1 MKAVENILDKLKKLQ
16 NLYHYEGNNDILN
29 LTLDKLIEYEI
40 KNSQENLG
48 ELKEEL
54 EIYES
59 KYRLSSE
66 DFYRRFQKGEFGD
79 KLDLVEWSI
88 FYKMWLYAQER
99 LQILEGDSR

>member
-1 MKAVENILDKLKKLQ
+1 MKAVENILDKLTKLQ

-40 KNSQENLG
+40 KNSQETLA

-54 EIYES
+54 QVYES
-59 KYRLSSE
+59 KYKLSSQ
-66 DFYRRFQKGEFGD
+66 DFYRRFHQGEFGD

-88 FYKMWLYAQER
+88 FYKMWVSALER
-99 LQILEGDSR
+99 LQILEGDLR

>member
-1 MKAVENILDKLKKLQ
+1 MKAVENILDKLTKLQ
-16 NLYHYEGNNDILN
+16 NLYRYEGNNDILN

-40 KNSQENLG
+40 KNSQETVA

-54 EIYES
+54 QVYES
-59 KYRLSSE
+59 KYKLSSE
-66 DFYRRFQKGEFGD
+66 EFYRRFHQGEFGD

-99 LQILEGDSR
+99 LQILEGNLR